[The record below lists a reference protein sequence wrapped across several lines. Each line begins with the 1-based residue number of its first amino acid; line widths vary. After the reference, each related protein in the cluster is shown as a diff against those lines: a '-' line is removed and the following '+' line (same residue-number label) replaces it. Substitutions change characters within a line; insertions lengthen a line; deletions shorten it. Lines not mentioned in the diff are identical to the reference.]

1 MSLLNDRQREEL
13 YKALLLYLSKS
24 DFPKTFLTFKSEL
37 SNKGININTSEEN
50 IHKYDQLLEKK
61 WISVIRLQKKIMD
74 LETQLH
80 TLQIELSTAS
90 SNKNCSTDITSWIP
104 RAPAKHTLAGHR
116 QPITSIAFH
125 PIFTILASAAEDS
138 TIKIWDWE
146 TGDFERTLKGH
157 TKAVLDIDFN
167 TFSSSNYLLASC
179 SSDLTIKLWDSQNEY
194 KNIKTFYGH
203 DHSVSSVKFLPPN
216 GDRIVSVSRDKN
228 IKIWEISTGF
238 CIKTIFNA
246 HIDWIRT
253 VCPSDD
259 GKLLL
264 SAGNDRIAKIFDI
277 CNGECKLEFQ
287 GHEHVIECAVF
298 APNSACKF
306 LTELSGIHLSKNSI
320 GYIATGSRDKTIKLW
335 GCQNGQIIKTLSGH
349 DNWLRALIFHPS
361 GRFIISAS
369 DDKTIRCWD
378 LSQSGKCT
386 RIIEEAHSHFIS
398 CLRCTLEP
406 IKSITA
412 NESDKTSNNKLY
424 SSRKFAIAS
433 GGIDLVIRIW
443 MP

>member
-13 YKALLLYLSKS
+13 YKALLSYFSRLG
-24 DFPKTFLTFKSEL
+24 FPKTLSTFKSEL
-37 SNKGININTSEEN
+37 SNKGINIDINDEN
-50 IHKYDQLLEKK
+50 EHKYDKLLEKK
-61 WISVIRLQKKIMD
+61 WSSVIRLQKKIMD
-74 LETQLH
+74 LEAQLH
-80 TLQIELSTAS
+80 IAQTELSTIP
-90 SNKNCSTDITSWIP
+90 SNKNCSEGIISWIP
-104 RAPAKHTLAGHR
+104 CAPAKHTLAGHR
-116 QPITSIAFH
+116 QSITSVAFH
-125 PIFTILASAAEDS
+125 PVFTILASAAEDS

-157 TKAVLDIDFN
+157 TKAVLDVDFN
-167 TFSSSNYLLASC
+167 AFSNSNCFLASC
-179 SSDLTIKLWDSQNEY
+179 SSDLTIKLWDSENDY

-203 DHSVSSVKFLPPN
+203 DHSISSVKFLPPN

-238 CIKTIFNA
+238 CTKTISGA

-253 VCPSDD
+253 VCPSND

-277 CNGECKLEFQ
+277 YNGECKLEFQ
-287 GHEHVIECAVF
+287 GHEHVIECAIF
-298 APNSACKF
+298 APDSACKF

-335 GCQNGQIIKTLSGH
+335 GCHTGQMIKTLSGH
-349 DNWLRALIFHPS
+349 DNWLRALVFHPS
-361 GRFIISAS
+361 GRYLISAS

-386 RIIEEAHSHFIS
+386 RIIEEAHSHFIN
-398 CLRCTLEP
+398 CLRCTP
-406 IKSITA
+406 NFIKST
-412 NESDKTSNNKLY
+412 TSNGSDEIPNKL
-424 SSRKFAIAS
+424 SNSRKFAMAS
-433 GGIDLVIRIW
+433 GGVDLMIRIW
-443 MP
+443 AP